1 MRVAVPRPGVGHE
14 LMPSTAILFEGRT
27 LVLFRGP
34 HALHLLQVACCRGGG
49 PVDVDTA
56 RADLVA
62 FEMGQ
67 FRNADAAQA
76 S

>member
-1 MRVAVPRPGVGHE
+1 MHSTYYRWHVAGER
-14 LMPSTAILFEGRT
+14 
-27 LVLFRGP
+27 
-34 HALHLLQVACCRGGG
+34 G